1 MKCLN
6 SGVLE
11 ELRVSGQ
18 RRAGKKRVSIVVC
31 ALMILEGNWE
41 DNKRK
46 LGEKR
51 VRQVGKTYLT
61 SLLAKTIKT
70 RKNNIFYFRIA
81 KVKCE

>member
-31 ALMILEGNWE
+31 VLMILEGNWE
-41 DNKRK
+41 DNTRK

-70 RKNNIFYFRIA
+70 RKNNIFYFRIV